1 MNSNNI
7 SCLVVGDGI
16 KGMQNQSIALAR
28 AIGLQPSLIEV
39 KPFWLTRLFPTLL
52 AGRFSIPLSNNDK
65 NLFSSKSE
73 ILLTCGSR
81 MAGISIGLKRYFDK
95 KNTVSY
101 THLTLPTI
109 CSV

>member
-1 MNSNNI
+1 MYSKNI

-52 AGRFSIPLSNNDK
+52 AGRFSILYPTMIK
-65 NLFSSKSE
+65 TFSLVNQKY
-73 ILLTCGSR
+73 C
-81 MAGISIGLKRYFDK
+81 
-95 KNTVSY
+95 
-101 THLTLPTI
+101 
-109 CSV
+109 